1 MFKKKCRIKSI
12 LFFFSITVF
21 FYSCFEKKS
30 DTQVNLKANL
40 NTIPTQ
46 EMFNSQIIRTDSGRA
61 VMQIKAPVIQF
72 FDFDKKKSY
81 TLLPRGGEV
90 KKYNTKNGKAVYIRS
105 DWAKIDDKKGLYEG
119 KGNVIIISESGDT
132 IKTNHIFWNRLQQ
145 KVYNDVKT
153 YIIRPNRDSLIAKKG
168 LEADDQFKNVNLR
181 GTETITKNA
190 QLK

>member
-1 MFKKKCRIKSI
+1 MPYKKHII
-12 LFFFSITVF
+12 FFSITVF

-119 KGNVIIISESGDT
+119 KGNVIIISESADT

-181 GTETITKNA
+181 STETITKNA